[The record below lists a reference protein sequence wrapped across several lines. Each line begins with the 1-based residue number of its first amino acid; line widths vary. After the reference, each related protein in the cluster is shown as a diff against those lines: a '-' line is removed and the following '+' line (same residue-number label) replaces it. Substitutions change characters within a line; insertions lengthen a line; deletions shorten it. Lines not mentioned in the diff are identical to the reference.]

1 MLTIKLWHTINR
13 KMYFF
18 NHCRCWISLYRYYR
32 SKRLYAH
39 EKSNSTDR
47 YKVKCRSI
55 SSHKMLRATTR
66 EHIYTVT
73 DVVPLTTT
81 STSPFLLSKPWQHPN
96 KSRRLSFFWT
106 TLCGRVTKDQSMRH
120 EQTIVLGFKESCW
133 KGLNQLGGSYCSLSI
148 CPHSS
153 RLQQTRSLV

>member
-18 NHCRCWISLYRYYR
+18 NHCRCWISLYHYYR

-39 EKSNSTDR
+39 EKSSSTDR
-47 YKVKCRSI
+47 YRVKCRPA
-55 SSHKMLRATTR
+55 SSHKMLCATTR
-66 EHIYTVT
+66 EHICTVT
-73 DVVPLTTT
+73 DVPLTTT
-81 STSPFLLSKPWQHPN
+81 STSLSSLANPDNHPD
-96 KSRRLSFFWT
+96 KSRRLPFFWT
-106 TLCGRVTKDQSMRH
+106 TLCGHVTKDQSMRH

-133 KGLNQLGGSYCSLSI
+133 KGLNQLGGSYCGLSI

-153 RLQQTRSLV
+153 WLQQTRNPV